1 MCVKQWQPKHRRW
14 KTTLPGN
21 YAFEI
26 IKRPHVE
33 SHKLTRLIR
42 SASNMINKN
51 VPLWLTTNLDVSS
64 SFINYCHSALKN
76 TMLRVQALRIQSN
89 SRSCAFLVQ
98 SRAFNVNR
106 RELGSTADNCSQHT
120 PPKNYPTEMQVDH
133 VLDKLYKQV
142 ESDDDDFFNLQHSKV
157 VHDEHTLQ
165 ISLTN
170 IKTMAYCARERLS
183 NEHWKNKSK
192 KSNLTNH
199 NRIR

>member
-1 MCVKQWQPKHRRW
+1 
-14 KTTLPGN
+14 
-21 YAFEI
+21 
-26 IKRPHVE
+26 
-33 SHKLTRLIR
+33 
-42 SASNMINKN
+42 MINKN

-157 VHDEHTLQ
+157 IHDEHTLQ

-170 IKTMAYCARERLS
+170 IKTMAYCARKRLS
-183 NEHWKNKSK
+183 NEH
-192 KSNLTNH
+192 
-199 NRIR
+199 